1 MVLHPWGVVDR
12 NVGNDCSFRHRMQLA
27 QTEINKRFVSIA
39 SRLSRG
45 LNRSFACQKGIP
57 FFLVFCFCN
66 YVSCILLGSF
76 QALELF
82 VLAAICRCARSS
94 GWATSFQSRMHC
106 IRRNS
111 YFVVGPPPNP
121 AFMRETSTGF
131 M

>member
-57 FFLVFCFCN
+57 FFFSILFLQLCFLHFTGQFSGIGTVCTGGN
-66 YVSCILLGSF
+66 LQMCKVQWLGNILPITH
-76 QALELF
+76 ALYSTKFL
-82 VLAAICRCARSS
+82 LRR
-94 GWATSFQSRMHC
+94 WTSPQPSVHA
-106 IRRNS
+106 
-111 YFVVGPPPNP
+111 GD
-121 AFMRETSTGF
+121 
-131 M
+131 